1 MTPSQLE
8 RYFAGEKAES
18 LLFVGVG
25 LVAIAVAAL
34 CWTVL
39 KRPLTSGLAWP
50 LLLVG
55 LIQVGVGGGVYLRTD
70 RQVAELKSLLAR
82 DPAAYAAAE
91 GPRMATVMRNFVVYR
106 YTEIALLV
114 IGLGLSLW
122 AWRSGQRYWLGV
134 GLGLVLQSG
143 LMLVADGYAEARGR
157 TYTEAIAAP
166 SGR

>member
-25 LVAIAVAAL
+25 LVAIVIAAL

-50 LLLVG
+50 LLVVG

-70 RQVAELKSLLAR
+70 RQVAELQALLAR
-82 DPAAYAAAE
+82 DPAAYVAAE
-91 GPRMATVMRNFVVYR
+91 GPRMAAVMRNFVLYR

-122 AWRSGQRYWLGV
+122 GWRAGHAFWLGV
-134 GLGLVLQSG
+134 GIGLALQSG

-157 TYTEAIAAP
+157 TYTEAITAP
-166 SGR
+166 SAG